1 MRCNVQ
7 FPSAKFSGTNFIL
20 TSRCCVN
27 DFTCADVCVLCCF
40 LGPVSILREVLC
52 VYVNAICRN
61 YKNIVYCFI
70 SALYIS
76 DLLTINRKV
85 YVNWRVIAIFVL
97 YVEIFTFSNV
107 FFCDITLG
115 IKALCNV

>member
-7 FPSAKFSGTNFIL
+7 FLSTKLSGTNFIL

-27 DFTCADVCVLCCF
+27 DFTCADVCILCCF

-52 VYVNAICRN
+52 VYVNAICLN

-70 SALYIS
+70 SALYILS
-76 DLLTINRKV
+76 FTTSRQV

-97 YVEIFTFSNV
+97 YVDIFTFSNV